1 MTDSREN
8 MTKSKKLRVAV
19 VYGGRSTE
27 HEVSCRSAASILK
40 NLDKT
45 KYDAIPL
52 GITKKGEWLSND
64 YSMLL
69 ELDPKSMEV
78 KTESSQ
84 LITFD
89 GDPTQSRSFDV
100 IIPVLH
106 GVLGEDGTIQ
116 GLFEMA
122 DLPYV
127 GCGVLASAIGMDK
140 DVAKRLVRDAGIPIP
155 PYITVRFHELTQI
168 KKILQRVEHELNFPV
183 FVKPANAGSSVGI
196 TKVHNAEELM
206 PALQLAMQHDTKAL
220 IEKSINARDIE
231 LAVLENLD
239 PTQPPLVSAVA
250 GELIPLTDEFYSYD
264 AKYAAHGANEKI
276 PAPISAEQLKILRDY
291 AQKIFTVLE
300 CNGLTRVDF
309 FIDKDTGAIYFNE
322 VNTMPGFT
330 QISLYPKL
338 WEASGMSFQDL
349 LTHLVEL
356 AVKRYEAKHR
366 LEYYSAT
373 DKLK

>member
-1 MTDSREN
+1 M
-8 MTKSKKLRVAV
+8 SKKLRVAV
-19 VYGGRSTE
+19 VYGGRSSE

-45 KYDAIPL
+45 KYDVIPL
-52 GITKKGEWLSND
+52 GITKKGEWLAND
-64 YSMLL
+64 YSMLV
-69 ELDPKSMEV
+69 ELDSKTMHV
-78 KTESSQ
+78 KTKNSQ
-84 LITFD
+84 LTAFE
-89 GDPTQSRSFDV
+89 GDPTQSRAYDV
-100 IIPVLH
+100 IFPVLH

-127 GCGVLASAIGMDK
+127 GCGVLSSAVGMDK
-140 DVAKRLVRDAGIPIP
+140 DVCKRLVRDAGIPIP
-155 PYITVRFHELTQI
+155 PYITVRAHELQHA
-168 KKILQRVEHELNFPV
+168 KKILHRVEQELNFPV

-196 TKVHNAEELM
+196 TKVHNAAELL

-239 PTQPPLVSAVA
+239 PSEPPLVSAVA
-250 GELIPLTDEFYSYD
+250 GELIPVTDEFYSYD
-264 AKYAAHGANEKI
+264 AKYAAQGANEKI
-276 PAPISAEQLKILRDY
+276 PAPITVEQLQILRDY
-291 AQKIFTVLE
+291 AQRIFSLLE
-300 CNGLTRVDF
+300 CNGLARVDF
-309 FIDKDTGAIYFNE
+309 FIDKDSGAIYFNE

-338 WEASGMSFQDL
+338 WEASGMSFQSL

-356 AVKRYEAKHR
+356 AVKRYDAKHH
-366 LEYYSAT
+366 LEYYSTA

>member
-1 MTDSREN
+1 MS
-8 MTKSKKLRVAV
+8 KKKLRVAV
-19 VYGGRSTE
+19 VYGGRSSE
-27 HEVSCRSAASILK
+27 HEVSCRSAAAILR
-40 NLDKT
+40 NLDKS
-45 KYDAIPL
+45 KYDIVPM
-52 GITKKGEWLSND
+52 GITKEGEWLAND
-64 YSMLL
+64 YSTLL
-69 ELDPKSMEV
+69 ELDPKSMHV
-78 KTESSQ
+78 KTKNSQ
-84 LITFD
+84 LTTFD
-89 GDPTQSRSFDV
+89 GDPTQSHNFDV

-155 PYITVRFHELTQI
+155 PYITVRSHELQNA
-168 KKILQRVEHELNFPV
+168 KKILTNVEQELGFPV

-196 TKVHNAEELM
+196 TKVHTPQKLQS
-206 PALQLAMQHDTKAL
+206 ALELAMQHDTKAL

-231 LAVLENLD
+231 FAVLENLD
-239 PTQPPLVSAVA
+239 PRQPPLVSSVA
-250 GELIPLTDEFYSYD
+250 GELIPVVDEFYSYD
-264 AKYAAHGANEKI
+264 AKYAAQGANEEI
-276 PAPISAEQLKILRDY
+276 PARITAEQLQTLRNY
-291 AQKIFTVLE
+291 AQKIFQVLE

-309 FIDKDTGAIYFNE
+309 FIDKDTDAVYFNE

-349 LTHLVEL
+349 LTYLVEL
-356 AVKRYEAKHR
+356 AIKRYEAKHR
-366 LEYYSAT
+366 LEYYSV
-373 DKLK
+373 KINYER